1 MTHSAWILIMSKC
14 VNRYISS
21 TCLLKKRTTLLL
33 ALAIFVLII
42 CSLKTYAQDANVHP
56 TYPGTSIRDYSKP
69 GAVIEGDMVYP
80 THPVTNSRDYSKPG
94 KKIDGNK
101 VYPTHPVTN
110 SRDYSKPG
118 AVIEGDMVY
127 PTHPVTNS
135 RDYSKPG
142 YRIESEK

>member
-1 MTHSAWILIMSKC
+1 MKKSIIFLILI
-14 VNRYISS
+14 ISS
-21 TCLLKKRTTLLL
+21 P
-33 ALAIFVLII
+33 IE
-42 CSLKTYAQDANVHP
+42 TYAQDANVHP

-94 KKIDGNK
+94 
-101 VYPTHPVTN
+101 Y
-110 SRDYSKPG
+110 R
-118 AVIEGDMVY
+118 IEGDMVY